1 MARPSVNG
9 APAGSEESYR
19 LASDDLCLTS
29 VLANDLT
36 VIARPHTAAPL
47 AAVRIYVRTGSA
59 LEAEYAGSGISH
71 LLEHVATGDA
81 AGWRTEREILTLC
94 DALGGLVNAYT
105 SDDHICYHAVTARE
119 RFATAVGLLADWA
132 VRPAMTEAVFRRER
146 GVVLRELERD
156 RDDPQTQLEELLAAA
171 VYRGHPLQYPI
182 IGHREAI
189 ERLTLKDLVGYHAR
203 THVPG
208 NIVVVVVGDVE
219 PDFALAAVRSAFA
232 GVARRPPAIASLPEP
247 TPVQCPRQFVKTM
260 EAASA
265 SMALAWQTV
274 RETAEDDVALDI
286 LSSVLTEGDTARL
299 VRSLRWDR
307 SLVHELSGTHES
319 MWHTIGTF
327 DISAE
332 LEPQQI
338 GAVERAITDE
348 IERLQ
353 AGSIE
358 QAELERARQQAI
370 LPLEQQRQTA
380 EGLAAQLGEDF
391 LATGSLDYTDAYIS
405 RVRRT
410 TVDDLHRVVRR
421 YLRPERRTLAAVVP
435 ADRGKRSRQAI
446 RKAPLAVVERHVLSN
461 GLTCLIRP
469 MTTSAF
475 ASVFVTFAGG
485 LSAETPDTNGVHNL
499 LAEAMPRGTANRTAE
514 EIAEFFESRGASLR
528 AAGGAEAV
536 SLACTV
542 RGEDCE
548 RALEVLG
555 DVVGRPLFD
564 VEQVDKLRPA
574 ICDAIARVDDHW
586 HSELTRFARR
596 HFFLHSPYRMSA
608 LGAAEVIERLRPAD
622 LRSHH
627 ARCVLGARGV
637 VSVAGAIDPERV
649 REACERTFESIARGE
664 RATHVEICPEPE
676 AAADRLFVKPAGSG
690 REVAGVF
697 VGFPA
702 PPIIDRR
709 AVAAMAV
716 FGAMVTGYTLSSG
729 RLFAA
734 LRAGD
739 QDLVYEVTGAILCGT
754 LPGYF
759 AVTAA
764 CGPDRVCEVAAI
776 IRREVDAIRAGHS
789 DEAELDRARAMV
801 ITGELDQLQTPDQF
815 ARRCGADELLGL
827 GHDYCTAFLEDVRAV
842 SHDDVVQFGG
852 RFLRRATIAVV
863 TPDPRAVELGIEAV
877 TVAGS
882 RGSR

>member
-1 MARPSVNG
+1 MAEPSVNG
-9 APAGSEESYR
+9 APARPEESFR
-19 LASDDLCLTS
+19 LACDDLCLTS

-36 VIARPHTAAPL
+36 VIARRQPAAPL
-47 AAVRIYVRTGSA
+47 AAVRIYVRTGSV

-81 AGWRTEREILTLC
+81 AGRRTERDILTLC

-105 SDDHICYHAVTARE
+105 SDDHICYHAVTSRE
-119 RFATAVGLLADWA
+119 RFSTTVGLLADWA

-182 IGHREAI
+182 IGYREAI

-208 NIVVVVVGDVE
+208 NIVVVIVGDVE
-219 PDFALAAVRSAFA
+219 PDFALATVRSAFA
-232 GVARRPPAIASLPEP
+232 GISRRPAAVVPLPEP
-247 TPVQCPRQFVKTM
+247 MPVRAARQFVKTM
-260 EAASA
+260 DVTSA
-265 SMALAWQTV
+265 SMVLAWQTV
-274 RETAEDDVALDI
+274 REAAEEDVALDL

-299 VRSLRWDR
+299 VRSVRWDR
-307 SLVHELSGTHES
+307 SLVHELFGTHES

-327 DISAE
+327 EISAE
-332 LEPQQI
+332 LEPQQL
-338 GAVERAITDE
+338 GAVERAILDE
-348 IERLQ
+348 IERLRS
-353 AGSIE
+353 GSIE
-358 QAELERARQQAI
+358 LAELERARQQAI
-370 LPLEQQRQTA
+370 LPLEKQRQTA

-410 TVDDLHRVVRR
+410 TAEDLHRVARR
-421 YLRPERRTLAAVVP
+421 HLRPERRTLAAVVP
-435 ADRGKRSRQAI
+435 ADREQRVRPAT
-446 RKAPLAVVERHVLSN
+446 RTAPPTVVERHALSN
-461 GLTCLIRP
+461 GLTCLVRP

-485 LSAETPDTNGVHNL
+485 LPAETPETNGVHNL
-499 LAEAMPRGTANRTAE
+499 MAEAMLRGTPNRTAE
-514 EIAEFFESRGASLR
+514 EIAGFFESRGASLR

-536 SLACTV
+536 SLWCTI
-542 RGEDCE
+542 RGDDCE

-555 DVVGRPLFD
+555 DVVGQPLFD
-564 VEQVDKLRPA
+564 AGEVDKLRPA

-586 HSELTRFARR
+586 QSELTRFARR
-596 HFFLHSPYRMSA
+596 HFFRHSPYRMSA
-608 LGAAEVIERLRPAD
+608 LGTAAVIERLRPAD

-627 ARCVLGARGV
+627 AWCVLGGRGV

-649 REACERTFESIARGE
+649 RAACERSFASIAEGD

-676 AAADRLFVKPAGSG
+676 PAADRLFVKPAGSG
-690 REVAGVF
+690 REVAGVL

-702 PPIIDRR
+702 PPALDRGH
-709 AVAAMAV
+709 AAALAV

-739 QDLVYEVTGAILCGT
+739 QDLVYEVGGAVLSGT

-759 AVTAA
+759 AATAA
-764 CGPDRVCEVAAI
+764 CRPDRVSEVTTI
-776 IRREVDAIRAGHS
+776 IRREIDALRAGHF
-789 DEAELDRARAMV
+789 DEAELDRARTMV

-815 ARRCGADELLGL
+815 ARRCGMDELLGL
-827 GHDYCTAFLEDVRAV
+827 GRDYWTAFSEDVRAV
-842 SHDDVVQFGG
+842 SHDDIVRFGG
-852 RFLRRATIAVV
+852 QFLRWATIAVV
-863 TPDPRAVELGIEAV
+863 TPDPGAVDLGIEAV
-877 TVAGS
+877 TVAAL
-882 RGSR
+882 RGSG